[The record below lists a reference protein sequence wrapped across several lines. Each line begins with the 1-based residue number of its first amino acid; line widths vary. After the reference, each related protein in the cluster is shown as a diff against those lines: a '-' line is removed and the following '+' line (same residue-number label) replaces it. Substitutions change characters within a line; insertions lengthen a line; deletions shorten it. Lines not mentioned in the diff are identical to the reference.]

1 MEELKKQTLKDVL
14 ERSVKLFEENVAM
27 TKIDG
32 DPVTYAEF
40 SERVRNVSLFL
51 RGQDISKGDR
61 VAILSENQVN
71 WGIAFFSITSMGA
84 IAVPILPD
92 FHADA
97 VHHILRH
104 AECKALFVSKRLYEK
119 IEEVKSEKLKNII
132 LIDDFHL
139 VLEKA
144 KKDRLGEVVKEIT
157 KLTESAL
164 RKTGKKHTPA
174 KIDED
179 DIASIIYTS
188 GTTGHSKGVMLTHK
202 NIVWNAQAVINMV
215 DLTDKERFL
224 SILPLS
230 HTMEC
235 TIGLVIPI
243 MKGCCVY
250 YLDKPPTPKLLMT
263 AMTEVK
269 PTVMISVPLIIEK
282 IFKTRI
288 LPKLIGNSLSRGLY
302 KLSPVRRKLHK
313 LAGKK
318 LMESFGGELRYFP
331 IGGAAIAPD
340 VERFMKEADFP
351 YVIGY
356 GLTETSPLLAGTP
369 PDNKKLRSTGP
380 PLEGVEIIIDNPNPD
395 TGEGEI
401 VARGPSVMKGYYKDP
416 ERTAEVLSEDGWF
429 RTGDLGV
436 FDEEGHLYIKGRS
449 KNVIVGPSGENIY
462 PEEIEG
468 VLNQFEY
475 VMESLVYQHEG
486 QLVARIHPNYEWL
499 DMELNGSTKSDTK
512 IEASLNELLE
522 DLRKQANEKVSGFS
536 RISKIIEQTEPFE
549 KTPTQKI
556 KRYLYVE

>member
-1 MEELKKQTLKDVL
+1 MEELKKLTLKDVL
-14 ERSVKLFEENVAM
+14 ERSEKLFKENVAM

-164 RKTGKKHTPA
+164 RKTEKKHTPA
-174 KIDED
+174 KIDEN

-235 TIGLVIPI
+235 TIGFVIPI
-243 MKGCCVY
+243 MKGSCIY
-250 YLDKPPTPKLLMT
+250 YFDKPPTPKLLMK
-263 AMTEVK
+263 AMAEVK
-269 PTVMISVPLIIEK
+269 PTIMISVPLIIEK

-288 LPKLIGNSLSRGLY
+288 LPKLIGNSMSRGLY
-302 KLSPVRRKLHK
+302 KLPPVRRKLHK

-318 LMESFGGELRYFP
+318 LMESFGGELKYFP
-331 IGGAAIAPD
+331 IGGAAVAPD

-356 GLTETSPLLAGTP
+356 GLTETSPL
-369 PDNKKLRSTGP
+369 
-380 PLEGVEIIIDNPNPD
+380 
-395 TGEGEI
+395 
-401 VARGPSVMKGYYKDP
+401 
-416 ERTAEVLSEDGWF
+416 
-429 RTGDLGV
+429 
-436 FDEEGHLYIKGRS
+436 
-449 KNVIVGPSGENIY
+449 
-462 PEEIEG
+462 
-468 VLNQFEY
+468 
-475 VMESLVYQHEG
+475 
-486 QLVARIHPNYEWL
+486 
-499 DMELNGSTKSDTK
+499 
-512 IEASLNELLE
+512 
-522 DLRKQANEKVSGFS
+522 
-536 RISKIIEQTEPFE
+536 
-549 KTPTQKI
+549 
-556 KRYLYVE
+556 